1 VIKEMPTMRTRFAL
15 AILTSL
21 VALGVLATSALALYP
36 QLSAK
41 LTGPAIGG
49 VTPEGDAKVDQS
61 KYPSVPPRL
70 DVRVKNVNLPDG
82 TTLFVGVGCEYH
94 SCLDY
99 RKAGTFALRGRE
111 GSFTGSLQT
120 QVGRQTSITVST
132 ADGIVRVSNP
142 GPMNP

>member
-1 VIKEMPTMRTRFAL
+1 MTTEMTMRTRLAV
-15 AILTSL
+15 AILTAA

-70 DVRVKNVNLPDG
+70 EVRVKNVNLPDW

-99 RKAGTFALRGRE
+99 RKAGTFTLRSRE
-111 GSFTGSLQT
+111 GSFTGALQI

-132 ADGIVRVSNP
+132 ADGTVRVSNP
-142 GPMNP
+142 DPMNP

>member
-1 VIKEMPTMRTRFAL
+1 MRARIVLTVL
-15 AILTSL
+15 AAL
-21 VALGVLATSALALYP
+21 VALGVVAPAALALYP
-36 QLSAK
+36 QLSAR

-70 DVRVKNVNLPDG
+70 EVRVKNVNLPGG

-99 RKAGTFALRGRE
+99 RKAGTFTLTNRE
-111 GSFTGSLQT
+111 GSFSGSLQI
-120 QVGRQTSITVST
+120 QVGRQTSIMVST
-132 ADGIVRVSNP
+132 ADGTVRLSNSE
-142 GPMNP
+142 PMNP

>member
-1 VIKEMPTMRTRFAL
+1 MRARVAV
-15 AILTSL
+15 AVLTGA
-21 VALGVLATSALALYP
+21 VALGLLAPSALALYP

-70 DVRVKNVNLPDG
+70 DVRVKNLNLPDG

-94 SCLDY
+94 NCLDY
-99 RKAGTFALRGRE
+99 RKAGTFTLTKRE
-111 GSFTGSLQT
+111 GSFSGSLQVE
-120 QVGRQTSITVST
+120 VGRQTSIMVST
-132 ADGIVRVSNP
+132 ADRTVRVSNSE
-142 GPMNP
+142 PMNP

>member
-1 VIKEMPTMRTRFAL
+1 MRARIVLTVL
-15 AILTSL
+15 AVV
-21 VALGVLATSALALYP
+21 VALGVVAPSALALYP

-61 KYPSVPPRL
+61 KYPSEPPRL
-70 DVRVKNVNLPDG
+70 EVRVKNVNLVDG

-99 RKAGTFALRGRE
+99 RKAGTFTLTNRE
-111 GSFTGSLQT
+111 GSFSGSLQI
-120 QVGRQTSITVST
+120 QVGRQTSIMVST
-132 ADGIVRVSNP
+132 ADGTVRLSNSE
-142 GPMNP
+142 PMQP

>member
-1 VIKEMPTMRTRFAL
+1 MHASRIALTVLVI
-15 AILTSL
+15 L
-21 VALGVLATSALALYP
+21 VALGLAPAAVALYP

-70 DVRVKNVNLPDG
+70 EVRVKDVNLPDG
-82 TTLFVGVGCEYH
+82 TTMFVGVGCEYH

-99 RKAGTFALRGRE
+99 RKAGTFTLTRRE
-111 GSFTGSLQT
+111 GSFVGSLQT

-132 ADGIVRVSNP
+132 ADRIVRLSNQE
-142 GPMNP
+142 PMNP

>member
-1 VIKEMPTMRTRFAL
+1 MRIRILLTVL
-15 AILTSL
+15 AV
-21 VALGVLATSALALYP
+21 VALSGVAPAAFALYP

-41 LTGPAIGG
+41 LTDPAIDG

-99 RKAGTFALRGRE
+99 RKAGTFTLTKRE
-111 GSFTGSLQT
+111 GSFSGSLQI
-120 QVGRQTSITVST
+120 QVGRQTSIMT
-132 ADGIVRVSNP
+132 ADGTVRLSNSE
-142 GPMNP
+142 PMKP

>member
-1 VIKEMPTMRTRFAL
+1 MRFRTVV
-15 AILTSL
+15 TVVGVV
-21 VALGVLATSALALYP
+21 VALGVGVPSALALYP

-70 DVRVKNVNLPDG
+70 EVRVKNVNLADG

-99 RKAGTFALRGRE
+99 RKAGTFMLARRE
-111 GSFTGSLQT
+111 GSFSGSLQI
-120 QVGRQTSITVST
+120 QVGRQTSIVVST
-132 ADGIVRVSNP
+132 ADRTVRLSNSE
-142 GPMNP
+142 PMKP

>member
-1 VIKEMPTMRTRFAL
+1 VSTVPGGTRFAGRCQH
-15 AILTSL
+15 AHARAVLTVL
-21 VALGVLATSALALYP
+21 GVAVALGVVAPAALALYP
-36 QLSAK
+36 QPSAK

-61 KYPSVPPRL
+61 KYPSVPRL

-99 RKAGTFALRGRE
+99 RRE
-111 GSFTGSLQT
+111 RSASRT
-120 QVGRQTSITVST
+120 QSR
-132 ADGIVRVSNP
+132 
-142 GPMNP
+142 

>member
-1 VIKEMPTMRTRFAL
+1 MRARLAL
-15 AILTSL
+15 AIVTAALS
-21 VALGVLATSALALYP
+21 LGVLASSALALYP
-36 QLSAK
+36 QLTAR

-70 DVRVKNVNLPDG
+70 EVRVKNVNLADG

-94 SCLDY
+94 NCLDY
-99 RKAGTFALRGRE
+99 RKAGTFTLSRLE
-111 GSFTGSLQT
+111 GSFSASLKI

-132 ADGIVRVSNP
+132 ADGTVRLSNP
-142 GPMNP
+142 EPMNP

>member
-1 VIKEMPTMRTRFAL
+1 MIGMRIRTAL
-15 AILTSL
+15 TVLVAV
-21 VALGVLATSALALYP
+21 VALGVLAPAALALYP

-70 DVRVKNVNLPDG
+70 DVRVKNLNLPDG

-94 SCLDY
+94 SCIDY
-99 RKAGTFALRGRE
+99 RKAGTFTLASRQ
-111 GSFTGSLQT
+111 GSFSGSLQIT
-120 QVGRQTSITVST
+120 VGRQDTVTVST
-132 ADGIVRVSNP
+132 AEGTVRLSNP
-142 GPMNP
+142 EPLNP

>member
-1 VIKEMPTMRTRFAL
+1 MRARPAL
-15 AILTSL
+15 TVLIAAA
-21 VALGVLATSALALYP
+21 ALGVLAPSALALYP

-41 LTGPAIGG
+41 LMGPAIGG

-99 RKAGTFALRGRE
+99 RRAGTFTLRGRE
-111 GSFTGSLQT
+111 GSFSGALQT

-132 ADGIVRVSNP
+132 ADATVRLSNP

>member
-1 VIKEMPTMRTRFAL
+1 MRIRTAVIA
-15 AILTSL
+15 AAAG
-21 VALGVLATSALALYP
+21 VVLGVAPVAFALYP

-49 VTPEGDAKVDQS
+49 VKPEGEAKVDQS
-61 KYPSVPPRL
+61 RYPDVPPRL

-99 RKAGTFALRGRE
+99 RKAGTFTLRRRE
-111 GSFTGSLQT
+111 GAFSGSLQT

-132 ADGIVRVSNP
+132 ADRTIRLSNSE
-142 GPMNP
+142 PMKP

>member
-1 VIKEMPTMRTRFAL
+1 MRTRIVLTVL
-15 AILTSL
+15 AVV
-21 VALGVLATSALALYP
+21 VALGVVASSALALYP

-70 DVRVKNVNLPDG
+70 EVRVKNVNLPDG
-82 TTLFVGVGCEYH
+82 TTLFIGVGCEYH

-99 RKAGTFALRGRE
+99 RKAGTFALTGRE
-111 GSFTGSLQT
+111 GSFSGSLQI
-120 QVGRQTSITVST
+120 QVGRQTSIMVST
-132 ADGIVRVSNP
+132 ADGTIRLSNAE
-142 GPMNP
+142 PMKP